1 MSKHIFVSYS
11 KKDSDFAWKLADDL
25 EKRGFKTWIDRAI
38 SGGEEWRQSIE
49 RALQEAGEVIV
60 VLSPNAVSSDWVM
73 HEGSVAYGL
82 GKTLYP
88 VLMAPVDKLPI
99 WVEKFQY
106 TNFVGVDYDTAL
118 EELVAAL
125 TPPNPLQDL
134 LEQQMAAYQEHG
146 ELLGEALLRVFE
158 EKRDRL
164 TLNSKAEELLEK
176 SKQAVAYRE
185 KLVQDA
191 AYYEKQ
197 VEKSKQTLRRL
208 RWGSLV
214 VVAILVVAS
223 AVSLIGAFRA
233 LKSIE
238 ARSAIAADQLARLFE
253 QTGTV
258 SVGGEPSALAWDG
271 TSLWVTNGGDDTV
284 QQIDPEAGAVVAT
297 LPVGSC
303 PVALAWDGVG
313 LWVANL
319 GEGAVQQIDPEA
331 GAVVATVDVDSG
343 SIALAWD
350 GANLWVASRSDNTVQ
365 QIDPEAGAVVAT
377 LRVGENP
384 YALAWDGASLWVA
397 NRYDNTVMQID
408 PYVVNLIVAARRAS
422 ASEGE

>member
-1 MSKHIFVSYS
+1 MRLACYPRKEIRVISSGVGLMSKHIFISYS
-11 KKDSDFAWKLADDL
+11 KKDRDFAWKLADDL
-25 EKRGFKTWIDRAI
+25 EKRGFKIWIDRAI

-49 RALQEAGEVIV
+49 GALKEAGEVIV

-88 VLMAPVDKLPI
+88 VLMAPVGKLPI

-106 TNFVGVDYDTAL
+106 TDFVGVDYDTAL

-134 LEQQMAAYQEHG
+134 LEQQMDAYQEHG
-146 ELLGEALLRVFE
+146 ELLGEALLRVFQ

-164 TLNSKAEELLEK
+164 TLSLEAEELLEK

-185 KLVQDA
+185 KLIQDA

-197 VEKSKQTLRRL
+197 VEKSKKTLRRL
-208 RWGSLV
+208 RWGSLI
-214 VVAILVVAS
+214 VVAIVVVAS

-238 ARSAIAADQLARLFE
+238 VRSAIAADQLARLFE

-258 SVGGEPSALAWDG
+258 AVGGEPSALAWDG
-271 TSLWVTNGGDDTV
+271 ASLWVANYYDDMVQQIDPATGAVVATLPVGNAPSALAWDGASLWVANFGDNTV
-284 QQIDPEAGAVVAT
+284 MQIDPEAGAVVAT
-297 LPVGSC
+297 LPVGNAPS
-303 PVALAWDGVG
+303 
-313 LWVANL
+313 
-319 GEGAVQQIDPEA
+319 
-331 GAVVATVDVDSG
+331 
-343 SIALAWD
+343 
-350 GANLWVASRSDNTVQ
+350 
-365 QIDPEAGAVVAT
+365 
-377 LRVGENP
+377 
-384 YALAWDGASLWVA
+384 ALAWDGASLWVA
-397 NRYDNTVMQID
+397 NGRDITVMQID
-408 PYVVNLIVAARRAS
+408 PEARAVAATLPVGWGRGPWPGTGPACGSPIPRA
-422 ASEGE
+422 AR